1 MKRIELYR
9 IDTDKFAALV
19 AATCACAG
27 CPMRDDCTEF
37 ENTYDRTEVN
47 TDTCFG
53 MWRDYFRKDPYVLE
67 SANDVSE
74 LLESVVDCEKC
85 PINEECVRDGA
96 FGDSAECEYMFERWL
111 SEETTPDGATGRKN
125 RHVEEHDN
133 VFHPNHYVILPG
145 VEVKDISDAVLDRCG
160 YDATAGAYLFNIL
173 KYILRADRKNGIE
186 DYKKA
191 LVYLDWLIQRLEKA
205 ERVEEGERNDRG

>member
-85 PINEECVRDGA
+85 PINEECVRDGV
-96 FGDSAECEYMFERWL
+96 FGDSAECEYMFECWL
-111 SEETTPDGATGRKN
+111 SAEITPAGATCRKMRQVGTRPQPGDVVKIIATVTPQPIEGN
-125 RHVEEHDN
+125 MIRVITKN
-133 VFHPNHYVILPG
+133 TGVVIYVSPD
-145 VEVKDISDAVLDRCG
+145 E
-160 YDATAGAYLFNIL
+160 
-173 KYILRADRKNGIE
+173 IE
-186 DYKKA
+186 
-191 LVYLDWLIQRLEKA
+191 A
-205 ERVEEGERNDRG
+205 E